1 MIDNE
6 ENIHSYSFLVN
17 FITNYGFPIFV
28 SICVIYVLYYIWK
41 WITIEIKPKLSTV
54 ISELTDVTEKI
65 KNLEHDIEKLNQKVT
80 VITIL
85 KSQVN
90 ERPSEEIAEYI
101 NKHE

>member
-1 MIDNE
+1 MIENE
-6 ENIHSYSFLVN
+6 EAINHSFLVN

-41 WITIEIKPKLSTV
+41 WVIVEIKPKLSNIIT
-54 ISELTDVTEKI
+54 ELTDVTEKI
-65 KNLEHDIEKLNQKVT
+65 KSLEHDIEKLNQKVT

-85 KSQVN
+85 KSQTN
-90 ERPSEEIAEYI
+90 EKSTAEMIEFI